1 MLEIYVIIYNIK
13 SKGGITLKKKSVF
26 GGILLLILI
35 ILACL
40 VTTVSVALLAGAADV
55 NLFDFSHLNFSN
67 MIPIL
72 IVGGILSCFIIGI
85 AFLFLGRTIFFKV
98 KDYFFE
104 TDNKDR
110 SNEK

>member
-1 MLEIYVIIYNIK
+1 M
-13 SKGGITLKKKSVF
+13 KKKYVF
-26 GGILLLILI
+26 SGILLLILI
-35 ILACL
+35 VLACL
-40 VTTVSVALLAGAADV
+40 ITTIAVALLAGATDM
-55 NLFDFSHLNFSN
+55 NLFDFSNLNFSN
-67 MIPIL
+67 MIPVL

>member
-1 MLEIYVIIYNIK
+1 M
-13 SKGGITLKKKSVF
+13 KKKSVF
-26 GGILLLILI
+26 GGVLLLIFI

-40 VTTVSVALLAGAADV
+40 VTTLALALLVGATDV
-55 NLFDFSHLNFSN
+55 NLFDFSKLNISN
-67 MIPIL
+67 MIPVL
-72 IVGGILSCFIIGI
+72 IVGGIISCFIIGI
-85 AFLFLGRTIFFKV
+85 ALLFLGRTIFFKV